1 MEEEIIPTVQEER
14 RRLSKN
20 AKELAAN
27 AAHAVAFHRGLGAPL
42 HPTTATPIN
51 KYYNSDWLNDW
62 ASAAYAKSNYA
73 LVANGAEASELS
85 KWAKEFFS
93 DAEIESREGTPLIQ
107 ATNSKYYGGEERVAH
122 DGSNA
127 MVIAFP
133 GSSSFTGGSWK
144 PEIAVLAALLGG
156 QTSVKWAPGFSLLSK
171 ATEAFPGADIS
182 TESATYSDA
191 GLLYVTITGKAEQI
205 KSASAEA
212 VKAIKAIA
220 SGQLSQENFKKAV
233 ATAKFRALEKGQN
246 GDAGILQT
254 GAGLVQGGKP
264 HQIDE
269 IGSSIGKVSES
280 SLKAVSLK
288 ILSTIPFHSLT
299 ISKGRQNTSGR
310 QSYSRCCR

>member
-1 MEEEIIPTVQEER
+1 MIVGHELEEEIIPTVQEER
-14 RRLSKN
+14 KKLLKD
-20 AKELAAN
+20 AKDLATN
-27 AAHAVAFHRGLGAPL
+27 SAHAVAFHRGLGIPL
-42 HPTTATPIN
+42 HPTSAVPIN
-51 KYYNSDWLNDW
+51 KYFNNEWLHDW

-73 LVANGAEASELS
+73 LVANGAEASEFT

-93 DAEIESREGTPLIQ
+93 DAEIESREGTPSIQ
-107 ATNSKYYGGEERVAH
+107 ATKSKYYGGEERVAH

-171 ATEAFPGADIS
+171 ATEAFPGAHIS

-191 GLLYVTITGKAEQI
+191 GLLYVTLTGNSDQI

-212 VKAIKAIA
+212 VKAIKAVA
-220 SGQLSQENFKKAV
+220 SGNLSQEDFKKAV
-233 ATAKFRALEKGQN
+233 ATARFKALEKGQSAQ
-246 GDAGILQT
+246 AGILET
-254 GAGLVQGGKP
+254 GAGLVHGGKS

-269 IGSSIGKVSES
+269 VGNSIGKVSENQLKSVS
-280 SLKAVSLK
+280 STRSQH
-288 ILSTIPFHSLT
+288 TNPLT
-299 ISKGRQNTSGR
+299 KHVKRLQNHF
-310 QSYSRCCR
+310 